1 MLSLRAWHHLLPAAV
16 VLAAVA
22 AVVPVAQ
29 ASIIQPSPSLPPT
42 TGGYTAGTI
51 CVPLGPGVC
60 IVGATLHGFTGTV
73 STFDISG
80 QAVDSSVTLTADVY
94 TDMGGKPGT
103 LIAPVTLGGP
113 IGILYAGRM
122 NDMELGTFTSSLTE
136 LDLTGTF
143 HGITTH
149 TIEIMLNP
157 MMTSMG
163 PTTVAPSG
171 GNYRIDSFFDVF
183 AELSLDGGP
192 FMAGPSRTFT
202 LTAIPEPGSISLLAL
217 GLVGAIGKLRQRLGS
232 STLR

>member
-1 MLSLRAWHHLLPAAV
+1 MLSRRARHNLLPAA
-16 VLAAVA
+16 LLLAAAVA
-22 AVVPVAQ
+22 FVPVAQ
-29 ASIIQPSPSLPPT
+29 ASIIQSTPGLPPT

-51 CVPLGPGVC
+51 CVLLGPGVC
-60 IVGATLHGFTGTV
+60 IVGASLSSFTGTK
-73 STFDISG
+73 STFDMSG
-80 QAVDSSVTLTADVY
+80 QAVDSSITLTADVY
-94 TDMGGKPGT
+94 TDVGGKPGT
-103 LIAPVTLGGP
+103 LIAPVTLAGP

-122 NDMELGTFTSSLTE
+122 NDTELGTFTSSLTE

-157 MMTSMG
+157 VMTSSG

-202 LTAIPEPGSISLLAL
+202 LTPIPEPGSISLLAL
-217 GLVGAIGKLRQRLGS
+217 GLVGVIGKLRQRQGS
-232 STLR
+232 STSR